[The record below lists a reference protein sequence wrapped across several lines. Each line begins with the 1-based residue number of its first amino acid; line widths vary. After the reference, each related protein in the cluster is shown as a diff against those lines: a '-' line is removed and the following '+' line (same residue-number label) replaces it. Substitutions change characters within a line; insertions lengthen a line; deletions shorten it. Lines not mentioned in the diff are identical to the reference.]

1 MTNNLPLQKLEKKF
15 DFFTNNVTLSLL
27 IIGIIAL
34 ILRLSFFHQDIPLIL
49 DALLYFWYA
58 NDLSI
63 LQEFPIGHIVGN
75 NGWPTF
81 LSLFFS
87 ISSSNNFMDYML
99 LQRIL
104 TIFISV
110 LTVIPI
116 YLFCRKFFEKSYS
129 ILGAAIF
136 VLEPRIIQN
145 SLLGVT
151 EPLYILLGVVALVLF
166 LSSDKKK
173 VYAAFGVAAL
183 CTLVRAEG
191 VFFFFAIS
199 ILYFIKYKK
208 EGKIVIPKYV
218 IAIGIFVLVLLP
230 MVLVR
235 IDTAGSDFIFTRIF
249 DESKNVLSYSE
260 ENIVS
265 IDHNFLAIGFENL
278 IKFLAWTSLPIFV
291 IFVPLGSYLIFK
303 NRNFQQTTVIVTFFV
318 MIIPAFY
325 AYSVPALD
333 TRYLFFLYLPYCI
346 CSVITIKFFGDRIKK
361 KKNTFLLVI
370 LVAVI
375 LLSLT
380 FLEIKKTDVE
390 HQREALSLAYN
401 VSNMTSTVF
410 TYYPES
416 GYLDIVG
423 LTNSQDFPI
432 LKEDYEPKR
441 LKQLY
446 LQGLNYDSMAEYI
459 EYGRKEGLTHLV
471 LDELEKR
478 RLAPFKDAFIHE
490 EKYPY
495 LIKEFDSKDHGYDYH
510 LKIFRIDYDLFDT
523 KENVKL
529 DS

>member
-1 MTNNLPLQKLEKKF
+1 MKNNLSLQKLEKKL

-27 IIGIIAL
+27 IIGGIAL
-34 ILRLSFFHQDIPLIL
+34 ILRLSIFHQDIPLTI

-63 LQEFPIGHIVGN
+63 LQEFPIGHIVVN

-87 ISSSNNFMDYML
+87 IFSSNNFMDYL
-99 LQRIL
+99 SLQRIV
-104 TIFISV
+104 TIFLSV
-110 LTVIPI
+110 LTVIPM

-145 SLLGVT
+145 SLLGIT
-151 EPLYILLGVVALVLF
+151 EPLYILLGVIALVLF

-173 VYAAFGVAAL
+173 VYVAFGVVAL
-183 CTLVRAEG
+183 CTLVRSEG
-191 VFFFFAIS
+191 VFFFLALS

-218 IAIGIFVLVLLP
+218 IVIGIFALVLLP

-235 IDTAGSDFIFTRIF
+235 IDTVGNDFIFSRIV

-260 ENIVS
+260 ENIVN
-265 IDHNFLAIGFENL
+265 IDHNFLAIGVENL
-278 IKFLAWTSLPIFV
+278 PKFLAWTSLPIFI

-303 NRNFQQTTVIVTFFV
+303 NRNFQQTTVIVAFFV

-325 AYSVPALD
+325 AYSLPALD
-333 TRYLFFLYLPYCI
+333 TRYLFFLYPFYCI
-346 CSVITIKFFGDRIKK
+346 CSVLTIKFFGARIKK
-361 KKNTFLLVI
+361 KKNTFLLIILGVI
-370 LVAVI
+370 L

-380 FLEIKKTDVE
+380 FLEIKKTDID
-390 HQREALSLAYN
+390 HQREALNLAYI

-410 TYYPES
+410 TYFPES

-423 LTNSQDFPI
+423 LTNLQDFPI
-432 LKEDYEPKR
+432 LKEEYEPKR
-441 LKQLY
+441 HKQVYLY
-446 LQGLNYDSMAEYI
+446 ENYDSMAEYI
-459 EYGRKEGLTHLV
+459 EYGRKDGLTHLV

-478 RLAPFKDAFIHE
+478 RPAPFKDAFYHE

-495 LIKEFDSKDHGYDYH
+495 LIKEFDSKDHGYNYH
-510 LKIFRIDYDLFDT
+510 LKIFRIDYDLFDI

>member
-1 MTNNLPLQKLEKKF
+1 MTNNLPFQNLEKKL
-15 DFFTNNVTLSLL
+15 DFFSNKVTLSLL
-27 IIGIIAL
+27 IISVIAL
-34 ILRLSFFHQDIPLIL
+34 ILRFSFFHQDIPLIL

-63 LQEFPIGHIVGN
+63 LQEFPIGHPVQN
-75 NGWPTF
+75 NGWPAF

-87 ISSSNNFMDYML
+87 MSNSNNFMDYML
-99 LQRIL
+99 LQRTL

-110 LTVIPI
+110 LTIIPM

-129 ILGAAIF
+129 VLGAAIF

-145 SLLGVT
+145 SLLGIT
-151 EPLYILLGVVALVLF
+151 DTLYILLGVVALVLF

-173 VYAAFGVAAL
+173 VYAAFGVVAL
-183 CTLVRAEG
+183 CTLVRSEG
-191 VFFFFAIS
+191 VFLFLAIS
-199 ILYFIKYKK
+199 ILFFIKYKK

-218 IAIGIFVLVLLP
+218 IVIGIFVLVLLP

-235 IDTAGSDFIFTRIF
+235 IDTIGSDGIFSRISGG
-249 DESKNVLSYSE
+249 SKRVLSYSE

-278 IKFLAWTSLPIFV
+278 AKFLAWTSLPIFV

-303 NRNFQQTTVIVTFFV
+303 NRKIVQTTVIVTFFV
-318 MIIPAFY
+318 MIIPALY
-325 AYSVPALD
+325 AYSLPALD
-333 TRYLFFLYLPYCI
+333 TRYLFFLYPLYCI
-346 CSVITIKFFGDRIKK
+346 CSVLTIKFFGDKIKK

-370 LVAVI
+370 LGVVL
-375 LLSLT
+375 LLSVT

-390 HQREALSLAYN
+390 HQREAFSLAYY
-401 VSNMTSTVF
+401 VSNMTSATF
-410 TYYPES
+410 AYYPES

-432 LKEDYEPKR
+432 LKEEYESKR
-441 LKQLY
+441 HKQLY
-446 LQGLNYDSMAEYI
+446 SHINYDSMVEYI
-459 EYGRKEGLTHLV
+459 EFGRKEGLTHLV

-478 RLAPFKDAFIHE
+478 RPAPFKDAFYHE

-510 LKIFRIDYDLFDT
+510 LKIFRIDYEKFDML
-523 KENVKL
+523 KKKFQ
-529 DS
+529 